1 MTYSPPAI
9 WGSGI
14 TWGSFTWG
22 AAFATSGPAYLYAS
36 LDGVPLTVAQAARW
50 RIGRSDW
57 FDVLSPS
64 TASVTVTGSVTVT
77 PNQKLMLSTDA
88 GLLWTG
94 WTDEASTATD
104 ANGFST
110 TTITATDI
118 IGRLGVSIKA
128 PGKIYAGPTLQYR
141 WFPIGYYGDLL
152 AVVAQY
158 LADYAPD
165 LSIAVTEGD
174 STGTLPALTSWFFSA
189 PGPAPKKT
197 LLELLNQAEL
207 SSNAVLS
214 LTPAGDLVA
223 TMRYPVGSATV
234 VDLDGYQGAWTR
246 TRGRSSVINHW
257 IIEEPETEDNTV
269 LDSSDAASIAL
280 YGERTMEL
288 TDYLSTTAA
297 HFPTAFRDALAAPR
311 YLIPSATFPIGDSG
325 HPALLL
331 SPLSWVTLDGD
342 TWQVMSVEH
351 DVTPDRWTVTLSL
364 DASQNALSG
373 EPEP

>member
-1 MTYSPPAI
+1 M
-9 WGSGI
+9 G
-14 TWGSFTWG
+14 
-22 AAFATSGPAYLYAS
+22 
-36 LDGVPLTVAQAARW
+36 
-50 RIGRSDW
+50 
-57 FDVLSPS
+57 
-64 TASVTVTGSVTVT
+64 VTV
-77 PNQKLMLSTDA
+77 
-88 GLLWTG
+88 
-94 WTDEASTATD
+94 
-104 ANGFST
+104 
-110 TTITATDI
+110 
-118 IGRLGVSIKA
+118 KA
-128 PGKIYAGPTLQYR
+128 PGKVYAGPTLVSR
-141 WFPIGYYGDLL
+141 WYPVGFYGDLL

-165 LSIAVTEGD
+165 LSITVTEGD
-174 STGTLPALTSWFFSA
+174 STGTLPTLSDWYFDA

-246 TRGRSSVINHW
+246 ARGRSSVINHW
-257 IIEEPETEDNTV
+257 VLEQPAYDDDTV

-280 YGERTMEL
+280 YGERTFEI

-325 HPALLL
+325 HERRA
-331 SPLSWVTLDGD
+331 
-342 TWQVMSVEH
+342 
-351 DVTPDRWTVTLSL
+351 
-364 DASQNALSG
+364 
-373 EPEP
+373 